1 MLSKSFEMFLP
12 ELEDLKNARAK
23 TCKKIKSH
31 GLPVI
36 IFGAGLMAKK
46 YVVPE
51 LKNFGVEVDGFAVD
65 AKYFQPNKTFL
76 GKPIYNF
83 DELSSQPDNYVFVLG
98 ISDEDIGGNRAVNFY
113 KDEKIIRYI
122 LTCELAPIGYEYI
135 SARRE
140 KFAETFE
147 MLSDELSRHTMIAYL
162 KSKITGDPSYN
173 FAVYDPNQYFNEVIK
188 PAIGGGVCGL
198 WCV

>member
-36 IFGAGLMAKK
+36 IFGAAQTARRFTKEFAK
-46 YVVPE
+46 
-51 LKNFGVEVDGFAVD
+51 FGVEVDGYAVD
-65 AKYFQPNKTFL
+65 DKYFQPNKKVL
-76 GKPIYNF
+76 GKPLYNF
-83 DELSSQPDNYVFVLG
+83 AELLKQPDKYVFVLG
-98 ISDEDIGGNRAVNFY
+98 MEDEAYGGVRSLNFVQQ
-113 KDEKIIRYI
+113 K
-122 LTCELAPIGYEYI
+122 IGYTLIQDCYSMDYENI
-135 SARRE
+135 FSQRE

-162 KSKITGDPSYN
+162 KAKITGDPSYN
-173 FAVYDPNQYFNEVIK
+173 FSVYDPNQYFNEVIK
-188 PAIGGGVCGL
+188 SAIGGGVCGL